1 MNFDLVSTVVAIV
14 VFGVAVVVA
23 YARGYRAGHDD
34 GLTEAV
40 LDIQHYIDNG
50 FDKGQRRN

>member
-1 MNFDLVSTVVAIV
+1 MIDWVQLVVTVT

-50 FDKGQRRN
+50 FDKG

>member
-1 MNFDLVSTVVAIV
+1 MIDWVSTVIAIV

-34 GLTEAV
+34 GFTEAV
-40 LDIQHYIDNG
+40 MKIQRYTERG
-50 FDKGQRRN
+50 FD

>member
-1 MNFDLVSTVVAIV
+1 
-14 VFGVAVVVA
+14 VFTTADIVA

-40 LDIQHYIDNG
+40 EKIQRDTEKG
-50 FDKGQRRN
+50 FD